1 MIRVITSIL
10 VYLFITCGLAN
21 QVVMA
26 APPANEMQICQA
38 VLDFVD
44 DKLTQTSTLYAE
56 ADIDK
61 IKKGLSLYN
70 QYIQSEIVDP
80 AVISFSR
87 DDQTQIKNI
96 QQQLSDYKTE
106 VVQQLQARYS
116 AVELYTDQVF
126 AINNC
131 IKKAMPKEEVLHILR
146 ISVTTML
153 ALARQ

>member
-10 VYLFITCGLAN
+10 VYFFITCGIAN

-44 DKLTQTSTLYAE
+44 DKLRQTSNLYAE

-80 AVISFSR
+80 SVISFSR

-96 QQQLSDYKTE
+96 QQQL
-106 VVQQLQARYS
+106 
-116 AVELYTDQVF
+116 
-126 AINNC
+126 C
-131 IKKAMPKEEVLHILR
+131 IGKIKRHF
-146 ISVTTML
+146 S
-153 ALARQ
+153 